1 VPLHLLLALSL
12 ALPAD
17 TSADTTYYVTNRA
30 RHDGRL
36 DRARGDSLEFGV
48 IVTRFFR
55 HPGDQD
61 AAQISGPLSSR
72 QEDSVHL
79 SREAFIARL
88 GAADAH
94 AETVGEGA
102 LLYVHGYGTS
112 FRRAVAQGA
121 EIAHRGRF
129 AGPVVVFSWPA
140 HRAFMSWPSF
150 GALVSGVYRDD
161 ARSAAESEAPFRAAL
176 GAVLGATRR
185 RALTVVGHSL
195 GAQLIAE
202 ALRVPSVV
210 RDTLVRSPLHA
221 LVFFAAD
228 ISAER
233 FRDSLAAP
241 LAALADRRVV
251 YASASDK
258 VLGLS
263 RLVNHSPRAGQ
274 SGGAQLLAAA
284 DVEVVDVTEG
294 RRTRSAMRTL
304 FDPRHSMRYAES
316 ALYDFFG
323 VVRGVSANCRA
334 TEGIAVR
341 AGERRW
347 RLTHAPIP
355 ARPLACVAASATATE
370 EEAAPPP
377 A

>member
-1 VPLHLLLALSL
+1 MPLHLLLALSL

-36 DRARGDSLEFGV
+36 DRARGDSLEFGL
-48 IVTRFFR
+48 IVTRFVR
-55 HPGDQD
+55 HAGEPATDP
-61 AAQISGPLSSR
+61 ISGPLSGR
-72 QEDSVHL
+72 QDDSVHL
-79 SREAFIARL
+79 SRGEFLARL
-88 GAADAH
+88 RAADAR

-112 FRRAVAQGA
+112 FRRGLAQGT

-129 AGPVVVFSWPA
+129 AGPMVVFSWPA
-140 HRAFMSWPSF
+140 HRAFMSWPSL
-150 GALVSGVYRDD
+150 GALLSGVYRDD
-161 ARSAAESEAPFRAAL
+161 ARSAAESEESFRAAL
-176 GAVLGATRR
+176 DVVLVATRH

-202 ALRVPSVV
+202 ALRVPSPV
-210 RDTLVRSPLHA
+210 RDALVLSPLHA
-221 LVFFAAD
+221 LVFFAPD

-241 LAALADRRVV
+241 LAALADRRIV
-251 YASASDK
+251 YASAVDK
-258 VLGLS
+258 MLGLS

-274 SGGAQLLAAA
+274 ASGAQLLTAA

-304 FDPRHSMRYAES
+304 FDPRHAMRYAES

-323 VVRGVSANCRA
+323 VVRGVSADCRA
-334 TEGIAVR
+334 MEGIAVR
-341 AGERRW
+341 MGERRW

-355 ARPLACVAASATATE
+355 AHALPCLAASATVTE
-370 EEAAPPP
+370 GAGEPPG
-377 A
+377 

>member
-1 VPLHLLLALSL
+1 L
-12 ALPAD
+12 
-17 TSADTTYYVTNRA
+17 R
-30 RHDGRL
+30 
-36 DRARGDSLEFGV
+36 
-48 IVTRFFR
+48 
-55 HPGDQD
+55 
-61 AAQISGPLSSR
+61 
-72 QEDSVHL
+72 
-79 SREAFIARL
+79 
-88 GAADAH
+88 AADAR

-112 FRRAVAQGA
+112 FRRGVSQGA

-129 AGPVVVFSWPA
+129 AGPMVVFSWPA
-140 HRAFMSWPSF
+140 HRAFISWPSF

-161 ARSAAESEAPFRAAL
+161 AKSAAESEESFRAAL
-176 GAVLGATRR
+176 SAVLGATRR

-202 ALRVPSVV
+202 ALRIPSPV
-210 RDTLVRSPLHA
+210 RDTLILSPLHA
-221 LVFFAAD
+221 LVFFAPD

-241 LAALADRRVV
+241 MAALADRRIV

-263 RLVNHSPRAGQ
+263 RLVNHSARAGQ
-274 SGGAQLLAAA
+274 SGGAQLLATA

-294 RRTRSAMRTL
+294 RRTRSAMRRL
-304 FDPRHSMRYAES
+304 FDPRHAMRYAES

-323 VVRGVSANCRA
+323 VVRGVSADCRA

-355 ARPLACVAASATATE
+355 VHPLACVAASATATE
-370 EEAAPPP
+370 GAAEPPG
-377 A
+377 

>member
-1 VPLHLLLALSL
+1 VPLHLLLVLSL

-36 DRARGDSLEFGV
+36 DRSRGDSLEFGL

-55 HPGDQD
+55 HAGDEV
-61 AAQISGPLSSR
+61 ISGPLSFR
-72 QEDSVHL
+72 QDDSVRL
-79 SREAFIARL
+79 SREDFVARL
-88 GAADAH
+88 RAADAR
-94 AETVGEGA
+94 AETVGKGEGA
-102 LLYVHGYGTS
+102 VLYVHGYGTS
-112 FRRAVAQGA
+112 FRRGVAQGA

-129 AGPVVVFSWPA
+129 AGPMVVFSWPA
-140 HRAFMSWPSF
+140 HRAFISWPSF
-150 GALVSGVYRDD
+150 GALLSGVYRDD
-161 ARSAAESEAPFRAAL
+161 AKSAAESEDSFRAAL

-195 GAQLIAE
+195 GAQLMAE
-202 ALRVPSVV
+202 ALRVPSPI
-210 RDTLVRSPLHA
+210 RDTLILSPLHA
-221 LVFFAAD
+221 LVFFAPD

-241 LAALADRRVV
+241 MAVLADRRVV
-251 YASASDK
+251 YASASDR

-263 RLVNHSPRAGQ
+263 RLVNHASRAGQ
-274 SGGAQLLAAA
+274 AGGAQLLTTT
-284 DVEVVDVTEG
+284 DVEVVDVTDG
-294 RRTRSAMRTL
+294 RRTKSAMRTL
-304 FDPRHSMRYAES
+304 FDPRHAMRYAES

-323 VVRGVSANCRA
+323 VVRGVSADCRA
-334 TEGIAVR
+334 TAGIAVR

-355 ARPLACVAASATATE
+355 AHPLACVAASATATDE
-370 EEAAPPP
+370 QAAPPP
-377 A
+377 G